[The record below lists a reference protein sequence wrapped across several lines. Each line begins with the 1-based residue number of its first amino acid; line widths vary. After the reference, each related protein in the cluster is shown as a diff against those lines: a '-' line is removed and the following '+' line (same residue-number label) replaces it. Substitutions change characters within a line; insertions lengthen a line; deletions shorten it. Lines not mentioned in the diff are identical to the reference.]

1 MGKKNATRL
10 YFQKDKLSKTK
21 LFYLFNSN
29 FKVNRVNNPI
39 QKS

>member
-1 MGKKNATRL
+1 MGKNATRL
-10 YFQKDKLSKTK
+10 YFQKYKTK
-21 LFYLFNSN
+21 LFYFFNSN